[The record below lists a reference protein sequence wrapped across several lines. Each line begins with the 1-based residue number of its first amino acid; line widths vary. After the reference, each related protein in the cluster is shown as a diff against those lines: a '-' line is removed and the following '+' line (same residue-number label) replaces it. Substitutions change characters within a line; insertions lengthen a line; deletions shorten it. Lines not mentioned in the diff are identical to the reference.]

1 MLQVTLTQ
9 FVAAAL
15 ASSLLVTPIS
25 PGEVP
30 EETPEPSGLQQRLEE
45 VLPVQTVKNIP
56 YDTLEAE
63 VRANNAAI
71 QSFGLLLTSIRKTD
85 AEDWFSDAKRELN
98 SQLRQVDQGMQELS
112 PVVGQFQGML
122 GSEDY
127 GGDPALQAAVLSL
140 QLNQQSLQ
148 GSADMLRQGL
158 SLINDLEDA
167 ANEGLDDLYRT
178 AKKQLEQVS
187 DLIVISAQD
196 CHMALTALA
205 LAGDA
210 VDRQI
215 EAADR
220 QMEVAEARAELGM
233 LSSMELERARTA
245 RQSLTALRD
254 ALYLQEESLSGTLA
268 QLCGYDADT
277 AAHATA
283 LPQVEQTQLDDMDW
297 ERDLKEAQKNS
308 YAVWSHNNA
317 MQQLDDAYD
326 DGILG
331 SDDAADG
338 AKRNRDAAKQSVER
352 TLRQLFGSV
361 ELQRQQLEL
370 TRKALENGQ
379 KSFEVAEA
387 KYQMGMLSELQFLDA
402 QNLLA
407 AQENNV
413 RTAEIQL
420 LAVYNQ
426 YTWAKRGIA

>member
-15 ASSLLVTPIS
+15 ASSLLVTPVS
-25 PGEVP
+25 PGEAP

-45 VLPVQTVKNIP
+45 VLPAQTVKNIP

-71 QSFGLLLTSIRKTD
+71 QSFDLLLTSIRKTD

-112 PVVGQFQGML
+112 PVIGQFQGML

-196 CHMALTALA
+196 CHMTLTALA

-210 VDRQI
+210 MDRQI

-233 LSSMELERARTA
+233 LSSMDLERARTA

-338 AKRNRDAAKQSVER
+338 AKQNRDAAKQSVER

-370 TRKALENGQ
+370 MRKALENGQ

-426 YTWAKRGIA
+426 YAWAKRGIT